1 MSLSKHKISQ
11 ANLVEIP
18 NGSQF
23 KFAIVVSQWN
33 KHITDKLFEGCYNV
47 LIENSVL
54 SKNIFRIDV
63 PGSFEL
69 IYGSKKAQERK
80 VDVVI
85 SIGSIVK
92 GETEHFNFICNAVS
106 QGIKELNINSKI
118 PVIFC
123 VLTDNSI
130 DQAKDRSG
138 GKHGNRGYD
147 AGIAALKMASI
158 AKL

>member
-1 MSLSKHKISQ
+1 MGLSKSKISQ

-18 NGSQF
+18 NGSKF

-33 KHITDKLFEGCYNV
+33 KSITEKLFEGCYDV
-47 LIENSVL
+47 LIGNSVA

-69 IYGSKKAQERK
+69 IYGSKKAQESE

-85 SIGSIVK
+85 SIGSVIK

-106 QGIKELNINSKI
+106 QGIKDLNINSKI

-123 VLTDNSI
+123 VLTDNTF
-130 DQAKDRSG
+130 DQAEARSG

-147 AGIAALKMASI
+147 SGIAALKMASI
-158 AKL
+158 ANL

>member
-33 KHITDKLFEGCYNV
+33 KNITDKLFEGCYNV

-85 SIGSIVK
+85 SIGSIIK

-130 DQAKDRSG
+130 DQAVDRSG

-147 AGIAALKMASI
+147 AGIAALKMAPI